1 MVIGCTRLCGGI
13 DAKSPPQ
20 KHKYSTP
27 KIRSSYFKGA
37 GTISTMPASITSD
50 TFLKCSIPIISV
62 GFSVKS
68 FVALGASCCASA
80 LSGLGWAVSA
90 LPAHQVIASSG
101 ECGFMIFWVDYRARL
116 INTSMSN
123 REFLQSIYDTVRS
136 MGLVQSQ
143 YEFGKLCGRKQSW
156 LSCAKSMDRQMSIGA
171 LVTLA
176 VNLERIPIETLPRK
190 LRPMRKQLVS
200 AIWSIIE
207 TQGSQRAAV
216 SDLSGGR

>member
-1 MVIGCTRLCGGI
+1 
-13 DAKSPPQ
+13 
-20 KHKYSTP
+20 
-27 KIRSSYFKGA
+27 
-37 GTISTMPASITSD
+37 MPASITSNN
-50 TFLKCSIPIISV
+50 FLKCSIPIISV
-62 GFSVKS
+62 SFRVKS

-90 LPAHQVIASSG
+90 LPAHQIVASSG
-101 ECGFMIFWVDYRARL
+101 ECGFMIFWVDYWARL

-171 LVTLA
+171 LVSLA
-176 VNLERIPIETLPRK
+176 MNLEQMPIETLPRK

-200 AIWSIIE
+200 SIWGMIE
-207 TQGSQRAAV
+207 TQGSQRAA
-216 SDLSGGR
+216 